1 MLVGEVVRLD
11 DGLVERSGGS
21 TLARHLGRDPL
32 KNLRWQVRIH
42 ERRQLG
48 LAEVAAYD
56 LAGLAGDP
64 TREFELFSQDSASGK
79 GTPTSGVSASSEATT
94 WG

>member
-1 MLVGEVVRLD
+1 MDQRAGEL
-11 DGLVERSGGS
+11 G
-21 TLARHLGRDPL
+21 GRD
-32 KNLRWQVRIH
+32 RIGPALH
-42 ERRQLG
+42 VDAQLG